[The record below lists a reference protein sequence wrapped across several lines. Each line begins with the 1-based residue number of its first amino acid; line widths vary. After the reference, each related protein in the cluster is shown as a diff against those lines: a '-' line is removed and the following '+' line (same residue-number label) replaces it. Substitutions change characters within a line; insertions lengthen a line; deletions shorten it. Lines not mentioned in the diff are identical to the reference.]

1 MEDTLEKILAKVE
14 KIDSIEGRLD
24 QMDSKFDEVA
34 QRVDQMDSR
43 FDKVD
48 QRLERMDSRFDKVDQ
63 RFELIDNSFKQVNKD
78 ISHIKSQ
85 QKENTAILRALEH
98 AGEIHKAELDNL
110 NTNVAKLSGK
120 TERVQ
125 SRAEAALNNSAINRL
140 DIVEL
145 QRKN

>member
-14 KIDSIEGRLD
+14 KIDS
-24 QMDSKFDEVA
+24 
-34 QRVDQMDSR
+34 R

-48 QRLERMDSRFDKVDQ
+48 QRLEQMDSKFDKVDQ
-63 RFELIDNSFKQVNKD
+63 RLEQVNKD

-98 AGEIHKAELDNL
+98 ANEVNKAELDKL
-110 NTNVAKLSGK
+110 NINVAKLSGK

-125 SRAEAALNNSAINRL
+125 SRAETALN
-140 DIVEL
+140 
-145 QRKN
+145 

>member
-1 MEDTLEKILAKVE
+1 M
-14 KIDSIEGRLD
+14 D
-24 QMDSKFDEVA
+24 QK
-34 QRVDQMDSR
+34 
-43 FDKVD
+43 
-48 QRLERMDSRFDKVDQ
+48 LERMDSRFDKVDQ
-63 RFELIDNSFKQVNKD
+63 RFELIDNSFEQVNKD

-98 AGEIHKAELDNL
+98 ANEVNKAELDKL
-110 NTNVAKLSGK
+110 NINVAKLSGK

-140 DIVEL
+140 DIVDL

>member
-14 KIDSIEGRLD
+14 KIDS
-24 QMDSKFDEVA
+24 K
-34 QRVDQMDSR
+34 

-48 QRLERMDSRFDKVDQ
+48 QRLERMDSKFDKVDQKLERMDSRFDKVDQ
-63 RFELIDNSFKQVNKD
+63 RFELIDSSFEQVNKD

-98 AGEIHKAELDNL
+98 ANEVNKAELDKL
-110 NTNVAKLSGK
+110 NINVAKLSGK

-140 DIVEL
+140 DIVDL